1 MKSDYFIV
9 SIKVCPEVV
18 NDEYIIL
25 RTFGGRSVSGFE
37 DIEGS
42 FWTPPVAESKRI
54 GFIEA
59 RKMWFVRELC

>member
-25 RTFGGRSVSGFE
+25 WTFGGRSVSGFE

-42 FWTPPVAESKRI
+42 FLDPA
-54 GFIEA
+54 GG
-59 RKMWFVRELC
+59 RKQKDRFYRS